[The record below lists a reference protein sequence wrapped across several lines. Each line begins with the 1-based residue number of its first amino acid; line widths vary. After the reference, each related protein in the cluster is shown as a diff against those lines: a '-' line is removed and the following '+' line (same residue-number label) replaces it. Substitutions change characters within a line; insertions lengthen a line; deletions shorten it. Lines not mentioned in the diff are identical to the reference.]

1 MADTKKVTLRA
12 GNHTQE
18 FTQAHAER
26 LLAYPGTQWAELKAE
41 KAEGKPLPPAS
52 QEEKTAPADGVK
64 KTKST

>member
-18 FTQAHAER
+18 FAADHAAR

-41 KAEGKPLPPAS
+41 EAPKDSKKAAAKDEAGK
-52 QEEKTAPADGVK
+52 
-64 KTKST
+64 